1 MKNNFP
7 YQAEIVKVTK
17 DMCDHNDH
25 MNVAFYYQVFDLGY
39 TPMYFKE
46 MGFTEDYF
54 NSGFST
60 FTLEDSIR
68 YLKEFRLG
76 DPIQPAF
83 ALYNVNNKLMH
94 ILGGLY
100 NKENELCAIFETILG
115 HIDMNQR
122 KTVNFSDKRLK
133 SLLDIKNDHAEKFT
147 VPFDIRLKIKELV

>member
-54 NSGFST
+54 NSSF
-60 FTLEDSIR
+60 
-68 YLKEFRLG
+68 FR
-76 DPIQPAF
+76 
-83 ALYNVNNKLMH
+83 
-94 ILGGLY
+94 
-100 NKENELCAIFETILG
+100 
-115 HIDMNQR
+115 
-122 KTVNFSDKRLK
+122 
-133 SLLDIKNDHAEKFT
+133 
-147 VPFDIRLKIKELV
+147 